1 MSLKGALLPALRARP
16 RGRALERRV
25 RDLTGRRSGEHH
37 LRLLLA
43 YVLADDANCI
53 DVGAHAGDVLAEM
66 VRCAPRGR
74 HIAYEP
80 LPELAEALAGRFPD
94 VDVRNAALSDQAG
107 EASFVHVLTNP
118 AYSGLRERTYPGNER
133 LRTIQVRLER
143 LDDAL
148 PTDYVPAFIKVDV
161 EGAELQVF
169 EGARETL
176 ARHRPVVFFEHGK
189 GGADHYGTTS
199 GAVHDIL
206 SGAGLRIFDQDGG
219 GPYSR
224 DSFEALFDAPIA
236 NFIAHC

>member
-1 MSLKGALLPALRARP
+1 
-16 RGRALERRV
+16 
-25 RDLTGRRSGEHH
+25 
-37 LRLLLA
+37 
-43 YVLADDANCI
+43 
-53 DVGAHAGDVLAEM
+53 M

-80 LPELAEALAGRFPD
+80 LPELADALARRFPG
-94 VDVRNAALSDQAG
+94 VDVRNAAVSDHAG
-107 EASFVHVLTNP
+107 ETSFVHVVTNP
-118 AYSGLRERTYPGNER
+118 AYSGLRERSYPGDEK

-148 PTDYVPAFIKVDV
+148 PEGYAPALIKVDV

-199 GAVHDIL
+199 GAVHDL
-206 SGAGLRIFDQDGG
+206 LGEAGLRIFDEHGG

-224 DSFEALFDAPIA
+224 ESFAELFETPVA
-236 NFIAHC
+236 NFVAHR